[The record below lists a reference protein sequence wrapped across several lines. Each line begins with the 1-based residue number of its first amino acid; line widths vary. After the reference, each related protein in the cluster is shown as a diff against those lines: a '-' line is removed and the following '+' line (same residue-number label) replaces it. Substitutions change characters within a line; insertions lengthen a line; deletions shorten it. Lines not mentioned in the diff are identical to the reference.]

1 MCDKAI
7 LGLSSLDSDAC
18 WPLRL
23 FRASYKRH
31 FRPEPL
37 CLTLSL
43 FWSPTLPSLVVDLY
57 SLLFPCDATAAEL
70 MCGSVL
76 AACRLRFQGRSHFH
90 THIMKTCIILT
101 KEPKKGCK
109 TRPGKQHKS
118 KRHSWPLHE
127 KFILQVVGRMIFS
140 KGVMALTAQIEI
152 SIIARCWQVVKYL
165 SFKNVAFRT
174 QSRPVLIYSS
184 TL

>member
-31 FRPEPL
+31 FRPKPL

-70 MCGSVL
+70 MCRSVL
-76 AACRLRFQGRSHFH
+76 AACCLRFQGRSHFH

-101 KEPKKGCK
+101 KEPKIVAKPDLASN
-109 TRPGKQHKS
+109 TRARG
-118 KRHSWPLHE
+118 
-127 KFILQVVGRMIFS
+127 ILDLSTKNSYFKLWGGWFFLKVWWH
-140 KGVMALTAQIEI
+140 
-152 SIIARCWQVVKYL
+152 WQRK
-165 SFKNVAFRT
+165 
-174 QSRPVLIYSS
+174 
-184 TL
+184 

>member
-1 MCDKAI
+1 MAKDPWGLFPNFVRTIVVDSVLAVIICDKAI
-7 LGLSSLDSDAC
+7 LGLSSLNCSNNLLLAAGYFGPHTKDISHQSL
-18 WPLRL
+18 WMMIV
-23 FRASYKRH
+23 
-31 FRPEPL
+31 

-70 MCGSVL
+70 MCRSVL
-76 AACRLRFQGRSHFH
+76 AACCLRFQGRSHFH

-101 KEPKKGCK
+101 KEPKNGCK

-127 KFILQVVGRMIFS
+127 KFKLQLLSCGEDDFFL
-140 KGVMALTAQIEI
+140 KLWWH
-152 SIIARCWQVVKYL
+152 WQRK
-165 SFKNVAFRT
+165 
-174 QSRPVLIYSS
+174 
-184 TL
+184 

>member
-1 MCDKAI
+1 MI
-7 LGLSSLDSDAC
+7 
-18 WPLRL
+18 
-23 FRASYKRH
+23 F
-31 FRPEPL
+31 

-70 MCGSVL
+70 MCRSVL
-76 AACRLRFQGRSHFH
+76 AACCLRFQGRSHFH

-101 KEPKKGCK
+101 KEPKNGCK

-152 SIIARCWQVVKYL
+152 SIIARCWQVLKYL
-165 SFKNVAFRT
+165 SFKNVVAFRT
-174 QSRPVLIYSS
+174 LVGTKWLLLESMLFPDCAIWLLISARVKKGIRFILPDLPS
-184 TL
+184 EG

>member
-7 LGLSSLDSDAC
+7 LGLSSLNRSNDFDSDAC

-37 CLTLSL
+37 DDDCLSNSKLVLVTNTSITGCGFIQSPLPLRCHCCRVDVQIRFGCMLSSFSRSVTLSHSYNENL
-43 FWSPTLPSLVVDLY
+43 HNFNKR
-57 SLLFPCDATAAEL
+57 A
-70 MCGSVL
+70 
-76 AACRLRFQGRSHFH
+76 
-90 THIMKTCIILT
+90 
-101 KEPKKGCK
+101 KKNGCK

-127 KFILQVVGRMIFS
+127 KFKLQLLSCGEDDFFL
-140 KGVMALTAQIEI
+140 KLWWH
-152 SIIARCWQVVKYL
+152 WQRK
-165 SFKNVAFRT
+165 
-174 QSRPVLIYSS
+174 
-184 TL
+184 